1 MVQAIGQR
9 ILKEKEVIVNNFFTL
24 GSGIFVTLDSGILLD
39 FEASIVFGVNY
50 MSFILLVVQCF
61 CSKKPKSGS

>member
-39 FEASIVFGVNY
+39 FEA
-50 MSFILLVVQCF
+50 
-61 CSKKPKSGS
+61 